1 MSEVIITMIYPANI
15 AQVWADVMPLLESAV
30 DKSGTHTIEDIY
42 LSLMGG
48 KSQLWV
54 QWSGKVDA
62 AVTTEF
68 VNYPRGLWF
77 RFWLAGA
84 VKDADVLWQ
93 KFYDTLYEFAK
104 NNQCVGIE
112 DCGREGWNRYA
123 PHARKIS
130 TLRRIEIEE

>member
-1 MSEVIITMIYPANI
+1 MSEPVITMIYPANI
-15 AQVWADVMPLLESAV
+15 KQVWDEVAALLQPAV
-30 DKSGTHTIEDIY
+30 EKSGTHNIEDIH

-48 KSQLWV
+48 KSQLWL

-84 VKDADVLWQ
+84 AKDAEIEWLR
-93 KFYDTLYEFAK
+93 FYDTLHEYAK
-104 NNQCVGIE
+104 SNKCVGIE
-112 DCGREGWNRYA
+112 DCGREGWNKYA
-123 PHARKIS
+123 PHARKVS
-130 TLRRIEIEE
+130 TLRRIEIGG